1 VTRQD
6 GGGVNR
12 RTVLRGGAVAAATAV
27 GAGRAAGQ
35 EGSGDGGENVRP
47 DFGDWLA
54 DVDGGYRDARGQDEV
69 RVSVGAS
76 GNGGNF
82 AFLPAG
88 LWVDPGT
95 TVIFEWTGKGQGHNV
110 VREEGPAALDSGD
123 PVAEPGVHYEYTF
136 EEGGITSY
144 YCVPHRALGMKGA
157 VAVGE
162 DVPTVQVEG
171 ADGAGDDGPT
181 FEVPGSPIQSTLI
194 AVFYGLLG
202 LGAAAAM
209 GVEGINAW
217 KKRKERVAESAELG
231 EEVTFSEE
239 ADVEEP
245 AETIGHDEYDPVGT
259 ATLII
264 VYLAIVAIM
273 WVFMYFVEFLGGG
286 PTVIG

>member
-1 VTRQD
+1 MTRRD
-6 GGGVNR
+6 GSGVRR

-27 GAGRAAGQ
+27 GAGRAAAQ
-35 EGSGDGGENVRP
+35 DGSGSGGGNVRP

-95 TVIFEWTGKGQGHNV
+95 TVIFEWTGQGQGHNV

-123 PVAEPGVHYEYTF
+123 PIAEPGVHYEFTF

-144 YCVPHRALGMKGA
+144 FCEPHVGLGMKGS
-157 VAVGE
+157 VAVGD
-162 DVPTVQVEG
+162 DVPTVDVAPAGGGDEG
-171 ADGAGDDGPT
+171 VSFEPPGGAFG
-181 FEVPGSPIQSTLI
+181 STLI

-209 GVEGINAW
+209 GVEGFNAW
-217 KKRKERVAESAELG
+217 KKRRERVAESAELG
-231 EEVTFSEE
+231 EDVTFSEE
-239 ADVEEP
+239 AAVEEP
-245 AETIGHDEYDPVGT
+245 AETIHHDEYDPVGT

-273 WVFMYFVEFLGGG
+273 WLFMYFVEFLGGG